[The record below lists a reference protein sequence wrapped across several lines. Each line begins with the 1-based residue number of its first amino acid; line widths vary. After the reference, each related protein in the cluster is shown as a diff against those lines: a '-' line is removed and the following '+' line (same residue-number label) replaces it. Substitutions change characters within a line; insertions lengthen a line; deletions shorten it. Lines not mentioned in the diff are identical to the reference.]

1 MLQALA
7 RNLAR
12 NLPGE
17 VAREIEPEIEMPREV
32 PLLHLRV
39 SARRRLWIGYPY
51 P

>member
-7 RNLAR
+7 RNLAS

-17 VAREIEPEIEMPREV
+17 VAREIETEIEMPREV
-32 PLLHLRV
+32 PLLYLRV
-39 SARRRLWIGYPY
+39 RARISLWLGYPY